1 MASTYN
7 RFGIGVGILF
17 SEKNAIK
24 VQSNTL
30 KQIKIVQKKIRPT
43 KILSKPLL
51 NFRAIIRLS
60 YERFKVKNDF

>member
-7 RFGIGVGILF
+7 RFGIGGILF

-24 VQSNTL
+24 IQSNTL

-51 NFRAIIRLS
+51 NFRAI
-60 YERFKVKNDF
+60 